1 MKYFRRNVFRAAK
14 KNKGTY
20 IGATLIMALGIYIFI
35 SMNDTLINLR
45 GRIYEYYEQ
54 QNMADIFAEAIS
66 VPHSK
71 IKDFEN
77 IQGIEKASG
86 VLSADIRITGDDIDG
101 IVNLHVLGYAPDNDL
116 NKISLEPDIAPEHNR
131 IYVGRKMLNARK
143 WKEGQHINLIIEGE
157 SYDFIIAGMAHAPN
171 YIYSVPPSGAVVSDG
186 KDYDIAVMN
195 AEKLEKMIGKEKIVN
210 EIAFKL
216 SKDYSYEKLR
226 YILTEELEPYGLK
239 SIVSKEDQLSF
250 NMVKSEIKELIT
262 MGTVIPVIFLVMSVF
277 MMYIVLKKIIDND
290 RSIIGTMKAM
300 GLKNFELISSYM
312 FQAVFIGVLGVI
324 IGSLAA
330 HPFGKYMFEE
340 YTTFFSLP
348 SVEYYD
354 SYSLRLYALI
364 VTLAASMISVFFG
377 VRGIADIQPAE
388 AMRPAVPD
396 IKQNFTAFDNIVK
409 KFGVMHKMA
418 IRSLFRSPL
427 RTFIISFAIAFPFS
441 LSAVLFS
448 SKIAIS
454 ALFLSQF
461 DNVQRYDVKV
471 SLENYT
477 SRTRAEDA
485 VRNIEGVAEY
495 EAITEI
501 PVLIKSVNR
510 SKFTLLMGLHS
521 GSDLLRICSID
532 KKTYNPP
539 SDGLILN
546 SGIADDLGLKE
557 GDIAEIST
565 SYFPLKKSYI
575 PVVDVIQEG
584 LGGGCYIDI
593 NSIGKYLPVSDFSNA
608 IILNTVRG
616 MQENVKRE
624 LINTSFI
631 SAYSDSNE
639 LLKTYKS
646 RMKNVAFMVNTFIF
660 MTLLAGVILIYN
672 ISLINI
678 RERRTEFATLK
689 IMGITDTEINQMI
702 FAEQVVYMLA
712 GLVISLPLLKGFK
725 WLMENLMLS
734 DSFTVRLDMPVSSY
748 IKAFLFCL
756 IMLYISGRAII
767 KNIKKI
773 NPTDSLK
780 EKG

>member
-1 MKYFRRNVFRAAK
+1 
-14 KNKGTY
+14 
-20 IGATLIMALGIYIFI
+20 
-35 SMNDTLINLR
+35 
-45 GRIYEYYEQ
+45 
-54 QNMADIFAEAIS
+54 
-66 VPHSK
+66 
-71 IKDFEN
+71 
-77 IQGIEKASG
+77 
-86 VLSADIRITGDDIDG
+86 
-101 IVNLHVLGYAPDNDL
+101 
-116 NKISLEPDIAPEHNR
+116 
-131 IYVGRKMLNARK
+131 
-143 WKEGQHINLIIEGE
+143 
-157 SYDFIIAGMAHAPN
+157 
-171 YIYSVPPSGAVVSDG
+171 
-186 KDYDIAVMN
+186 
-195 AEKLEKMIGKEKIVN
+195 
-210 EIAFKL
+210 
-216 SKDYSYEKLR
+216 
-226 YILTEELEPYGLK
+226 
-239 SIVSKEDQLSF
+239 
-250 NMVKSEIKELIT
+250 
-262 MGTVIPVIFLVMSVF
+262 
-277 MMYIVLKKIIDND
+277 MY
-290 RSIIGTMKAM
+290 
-300 GLKNFELISSYM
+300 
-312 FQAVFIGVLGVI
+312 
-324 IGSLAA
+324 
-330 HPFGKYMFEE
+330 
-340 YTTFFSLP
+340 
-348 SVEYYD
+348 
-354 SYSLRLYALI
+354 
-364 VTLAASMISVFFG
+364 
-377 VRGIADIQPAE
+377 
-388 AMRPAVPD
+388 
-396 IKQNFTAFDNIVK
+396 
-409 KFGVMHKMA
+409 
-418 IRSLFRSPL
+418 
-427 RTFIISFAIAFPFS
+427 
-441 LSAVLFS
+441 
-448 SKIAIS
+448 
-454 ALFLSQF
+454 
-461 DNVQRYDVKV
+461 
-471 SLENYT
+471 
-477 SRTRAEDA
+477 
-485 VRNIEGVAEY
+485 
-495 EAITEI
+495 
-501 PVLIKSVNR
+501 
-510 SKFTLLMGLHS
+510 

-546 SGIADDLGLKE
+546 SRIADDLGLKE

-608 IILNTVRG
+608 VILNTVRG

-712 GLVISLPLLKGFK
+712 GLIISLPLLKGFK

-734 DSFTVRLDMPVSSY
+734 DSFTLRLDMPVSSY